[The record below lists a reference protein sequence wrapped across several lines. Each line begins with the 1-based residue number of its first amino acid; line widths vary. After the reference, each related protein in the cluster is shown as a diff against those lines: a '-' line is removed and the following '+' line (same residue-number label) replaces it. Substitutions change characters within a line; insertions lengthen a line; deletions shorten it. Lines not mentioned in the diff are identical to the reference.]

1 MNYSFQRQDDY
12 TQVSDADDYSSLRTY
27 YVATPMA
34 PPALALKIPKGA
46 MPYMNHTSNNLNVY
60 TPTVIPTYDELTG
73 MALND
78 YDIVAQQTYNMNKQP
93 VENVTPTPYGNNLNY
108 NWLGDYISV
117 QPYPAHDVHTQK

>member
-12 TQVSDADDYSSLRTY
+12 TAVSDADDYSSLRTY

-46 MPYMNHTSNNLNVY
+46 MPYINHNNTNLNVY
-60 TPTVIPTYDELTG
+60 VPTAVPTYDELTG

-78 YDIVAQQTYNMNKQP
+78 YDQVAQQVYNSNKQP
-93 VENVTPTPYGNNLNY
+93 VENVTPTPYGSNLNY
-108 NWLGDYISV
+108 NWFTESRFGFGKK
-117 QPYPAHDVHTQK
+117 T